1 MELLRKIKETINK
14 YSMLTRGDNLLIGLS
29 GGADS
34 VCLSI
39 ILSKLREDFNLT
51 LSAVYIDHGLR
62 PDETGEEKS
71 FCKALCDG
79 LGIGFYIKTIDARGY
94 AKEKKLNL
102 QEAGRELRYQVYK
115 ELCKEIKATKIALGH
130 NADDQAETF
139 LMRLLRGSGPTG
151 LSGIPPTRIPNSK
164 FQIPKVKAEK
174 NILIIRP
181 LIEIERKEIEE
192 FLSGHWSL
200 VTGHPSLPFIVD
212 SSNLK
217 KDYFRNWV
225 RLVVI
230 PELKRENPTLI
241 KNILRLM
248 EIIREEDAYLE
259 LIVTK
264 TLMKLISRKDDD
276 MIELFLLPL
285 ETMEKV
291 LLRRILRRAIDAVK
305 GLKGIDFT
313 HIEDIIGL
321 IKSGKSGDRLYLPK
335 GIKAIRGYSTLLLTS
350 KPPLRL
356 LSRIL
361 TIPVDAT
368 RFRGEVSLE
377 EIGMVLK
384 AEISC
389 EASCREE
396 IGDKLYDGKSSAIF
410 DFDRL
415 LLPVEIRSRKSGDSF
430 YPSGFGKR
438 KKLQDF
444 FVDSKIPRDKRDA
457 IPILTSGGN
466 IMWVVGHRTDERFKV
481 KEDTKKF
488 LIVEVLKLERH
499 Q

>member
-1 MELLRKIKETINK
+1 MGLLKKVKETINK
-14 YSMLTRGDNLLIGLS
+14 YSMLTQGDHLLIGLS

-62 PDETGEEKS
+62 PEETEEEKL

-79 LGIGFYIKTIDARGY
+79 LGIGFYIKTIDVRGY

-102 QEAGRELRYQVYK
+102 QEAGRELRYQVYE
-115 ELCKEIKATKIALGH
+115 ELCKEINATKIAPGH

-151 LSGIPPTRIPNSK
+151 LSGIPPVRRQEIRSQKSEVRSLT
-164 FQIPKVKAEK
+164 
-174 NILIIRP
+174 IIRP
-181 LIEIERKEIEE
+181 LIEIERKEIEK
-192 FLSGHWSL
+192 FLSSNALHLTHYASR
-200 VTGHPSLPFIVD
+200 SFMID

-217 KDYFRNWV
+217 TDYLRNWI
-225 RLVVI
+225 RQKII
-230 PELKRENPTLI
+230 PELKGQNPLLI
-241 KNILRLM
+241 KDICRITDIL
-248 EIIREEDAYLE
+248 REEDTYLE
-259 LIVTK
+259 LTVTK
-264 TLMKLISRKDDD
+264 TLMKLISRKADD

-291 LLRRILRRAIDAVK
+291 LLRRVLRRAIDAVK

-313 HIEDIIGL
+313 HIEDIIVL

-361 TIPVDAT
+361 TIP
-368 RFRGEVSLE
+368 GEVSLE

-384 AEISC
+384 AEIS
-389 EASCREE
+389 EE
-396 IGDKLYDGKSSAIF
+396 IGDKSYNGKSLAIF

-415 LLPVEIRSRKSGDSF
+415 SLPVEIRSRKSGDSF

-444 FVDSKIPRDKRDA
+444 FVDLKIPRDERDA

-466 IMWVVGHRTDERFKV
+466 IIWVVGYRTDERLKV
-481 KEDTKKF
+481 KGDTKRF
-488 LIVEVLKLERH
+488 LIVKVSELERPP
-499 Q
+499 